1 MDMQPETCRLGL
13 YSALQQEIT
22 LVQEFSTL
30 LTREFSAITTRDIEV
45 LEAVNQDKL
54 ALVERLSSLERE
66 RNALLD
72 AAGYA
77 TGTEGVEPC
86 LRWCDPQRQL
96 TGHWQR
102 LLELAAECRR
112 QLRKNRQL
120 TELCS
125 QHARAALHI
134 LRGEDPGQDTYGAD
148 GDASPPLGGR
158 SLARA

>member
-1 MDMQPETCRLGL
+1 MIGSLIAAASTVYKIKFDAT
-13 YSALQQEIT
+13 LQAEK
-22 LVQEFSTL
+22 V
-30 LTREFSAITTRDIEV
+30 A
-45 LEAVNQDKL
+45 KL
-54 ALVERLSSLERE
+54 HSQLERE